1 MKGKIFLYYTL
12 AGLILTY
19 FHDRN
24 IVLYFLYKMGKSC
37 VILIKFVSL
46 TKSDN
51 IVKNFNTS

>member
-46 TKSDN
+46 TKSD
-51 IVKNFNTS
+51 KN